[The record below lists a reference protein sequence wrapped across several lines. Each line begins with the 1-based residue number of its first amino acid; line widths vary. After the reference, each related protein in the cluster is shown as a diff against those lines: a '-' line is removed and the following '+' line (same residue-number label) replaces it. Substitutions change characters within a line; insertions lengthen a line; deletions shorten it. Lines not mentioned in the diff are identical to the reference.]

1 MLAAKLLVLNPTHH
15 VLCLLARYVFSLARY
30 DLDYDVRD
38 RARTMG
44 SLLTGVVPALRP
56 GAVED
61 GDFVDEQGSVVLRRE
76 QVKRVLF
83 EGKAET
89 PDTDIFIG
97 ANLDDAFLLLEH
109 MLMTSLIS

>member
-61 GDFVDEQGSVVLRRE
+61 GDFADEQGSVVLRRE

-97 ANLDDAFLLLEH
+97 ANLAG
-109 MLMTSLIS
+109 